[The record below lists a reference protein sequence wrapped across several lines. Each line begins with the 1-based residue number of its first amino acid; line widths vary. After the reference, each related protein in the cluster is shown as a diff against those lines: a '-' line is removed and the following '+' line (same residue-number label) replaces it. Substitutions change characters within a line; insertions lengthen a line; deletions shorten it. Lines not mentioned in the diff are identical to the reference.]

1 MFGLRTKLPHPVD
14 EAGLI
19 TVAIGMPMAG
29 DEHAR
34 IGAALGPGYRVVD
47 IREAPVD
54 TALVVVGPCSA
65 GAMRMLNRTFP
76 HASLLVMEREASSS
90 GGPVIRALRAGAIAY
105 IVSGAEQNYL
115 AAPHAA

>member
-1 MFGLRTKLPHPVD
+1 MFGLRTKLPHPAA
-14 EAGLI
+14 EAGVI
-19 TVAIGMPMAG
+19 SIAIGMPMDG
-29 DEHAR
+29 DERAG
-34 IGAALGPGYRVVD
+34 IGTALGPGFRVVD
-47 IREAPVD
+47 ICEAPLD

-76 HASLLVMEREASSS
+76 HARLLVMEREGSTS

-115 AAPHAA
+115 PAPHAA